1 MVRIKVSNKNGNVY
15 EWEIDGDKYDALAVC
30 GDYVV
35 FPAFKEK
42 DACLLLDSD
51 GDLTLIHDD
60 EKIDFNLDDYGVFIY
75 NGKWERILDVH
86 NNYVIEIDGDVKY
99 RIKYKWYGLTLVVK
113 VTPIANTCQ

>member
-1 MVRIKVSNKNGNVY
+1 MLMVRVRISNGNETKEV
-15 EWEIDGDKYDALAVC
+15 EINGALAVC

-42 DACLLLDSD
+42 DACVMVDSD

-60 EKIDFNLDDYGVFIY
+60 EKRDFDLDDYGIFIH
-75 NGKWERILDVH
+75 NEKWKRVSDIR

-99 RIKYKWYGLTLVVK
+99 RIKYKWYGLTLMIK
-113 VTPIANTCQ
+113 VTPIAGTCQ

>member
-1 MVRIKVSNKNGNVY
+1 MVRVKVSNKNGNVY

-75 NGKWERILDVH
+75 NGKWERILDIH
-86 NNYVIEIDGDVKY
+86 NNYVIETGSF